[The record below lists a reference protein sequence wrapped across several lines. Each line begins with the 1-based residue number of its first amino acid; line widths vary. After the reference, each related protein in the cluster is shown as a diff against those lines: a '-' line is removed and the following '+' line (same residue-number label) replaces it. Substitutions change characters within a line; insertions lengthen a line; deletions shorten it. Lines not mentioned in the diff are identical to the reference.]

1 MRYRYVLL
9 LALILTSAG
18 CKMLFGPDKTGEF
31 RLSSEKYLAESY
43 YLFGYSYEDS
53 EFYRY
58 PFEKDPHPDIINEGT
73 RVLDGQ
79 ETIELSSFNTP
90 GQTNGFALVGEL
102 SNLNDARDF
111 YNEYNTVEEG
121 LQFSVE
127 GGIVEAYQVWVQLT
141 SAGNYV
147 KLLVKE
153 VNSLEGRKETNTV
166 RPIWIIHTSP
176 MGQRIFP
183 INLPSFFLY

>member
-31 RLSSEKYLAESY
+31 RLSSEKSGTEVY

-53 EFYRY
+53 EFYRFPY
-58 PFEKDPHPDIINEGT
+58 EKDPYPDIINEGH
-73 RVLDGQ
+73 RVLEGD
-79 ETIELSSFNTP
+79 ETIELPGFNTP
-90 GQTNGFALVGEL
+90 GQVNGFALVGEFE
-102 SNLNDARDF
+102 NLDDARDF
-111 YNEYNTVEEG
+111 YNGYFTVEEG
-121 LQFSVE
+121 LQYSVVSD
-127 GGIVEAYQVWVQLT
+127 IVEAYQVWVQQT

-153 VNSLEGRKETNTV
+153 VASLEGDIGNKYSEVLLDYTYQPNGSRD
-166 RPIWIIHTSP
+166 
-176 MGQRIFP
+176 FP
-183 INLPSFFLY
+183 D

>member
-1 MRYRYVLL
+1 MRYRFVLL

-18 CKMLFGPDKTGEF
+18 CQMLFGPDKTGDF
-31 RLSSEKYLAESY
+31 RLSSEKTLAESY

-58 PFEKDPHPDIINEGT
+58 PFEKDPVPDIINEGT
-73 RVLDGQ
+73 RVLQGD
-79 ETIELSSFNTP
+79 ETIELVSFNTP
-90 GQTNGFALVGEL
+90 GQSNGFALVGEF
-102 SNLNDARDF
+102 SNLDDAKDF
-111 YNEYNTVEEG
+111 FKDYKRVEDG

-127 GGIVEAYQVWVQLT
+127 SGIIEAYQVWVQMT

-153 VNSLEGRKETNTV
+153 VNSLEGDEGNKYSEAQLKYTYQPNG
-166 RPIWIIHTSP
+166 SKD
-176 MGQRIFP
+176 FP
-183 INLPSFFLY
+183 D

>member
-31 RLSSEKYLAESY
+31 RLSSEKFLEESTFHQ
-43 YLFGYSYEDS
+43 FGYSYEDS
-53 EFYRY
+53 EFYRFRY
-58 PFEKDPHPDIINEGT
+58 EKDPLPDIINEGT

-90 GQTNGFALVGEL
+90 GQINGFALVGEF
-102 SNLNDARDF
+102 SNLDDAEDF
-111 YNEYNTVEEG
+111 YKDYKRVEDG

-127 GGIVEAYQVWVQLT
+127 SGIVEAYQVWVQMT

-153 VNSLEGRKETNTV
+153 VNSLEGDEGNKYSEALLDYTYQPNGDRD
-166 RPIWIIHTSP
+166 
-176 MGQRIFP
+176 FP
-183 INLPSFFLY
+183 K

>member
-31 RLSSEKYLAESY
+31 RLSSEKYLDDSY

-90 GQTNGFALVGEL
+90 GEANGFALVGEF
-102 SNLNDARDF
+102 SNLDDARDF
-111 YNEYNTVEEG
+111 YNDYTTVEEG
-121 LQFSVE
+121 LQYTVDSN
-127 GGIVEAYQVWVQLT
+127 IVEAYQVLIQQT

-153 VNSLEGRKETNTV
+153 VNSLEGDEGNKYSEALMDYTYQPNGSRD
-166 RPIWIIHTSP
+166 
-176 MGQRIFP
+176 FP
-183 INLPSFFLY
+183 

>member
-31 RLSSEKYLAESY
+31 RLSSEKYLEESTFHQ
-43 YLFGYSYEDS
+43 FGYSYEDS
-53 EFYRY
+53 EFYRFPY
-58 PFEKDPHPDIINEGT
+58 DKDPTPDIINEGT
-73 RVLDGQ
+73 RVLLGG
-79 ETIELSSFNTP
+79 ETIELVSFNTP
-90 GQTNGFALVGEL
+90 GQTNGFALVGEF
-102 SNLNDARDF
+102 SNLNGARDF

-141 SAGNYV
+141 AAGNYV

-153 VNSLEGRKETNTV
+153 VNSLEGEEGNKYSEAHLDYTYQPNG
-166 RPIWIIHTSP
+166 SKN
-176 MGQRIFP
+176 FP
-183 INLPSFFLY
+183 N

>member
-18 CKMLFGPDKTGEF
+18 CKMFGPDKTGEF
-31 RLSSEKYLAESY
+31 RLSSEKFLADSY

-53 EFYRY
+53 EFYRF
-58 PFEKDPHPDIINEGT
+58 PFEKDPSPDIINEGT
-73 RVLDGQ
+73 RVLQGD

-90 GQTNGFALVGEL
+90 GQTNGFALVGEFSSL
-102 SNLNDARDF
+102 EDARDF
-111 YNEYNTVEEG
+111 YNDYNRVEDG
-121 LQFSVE
+121 LQFVVGTSP
-127 GGIVEAYQVWVQLT
+127 VEANQVWVQQT

-153 VNSLEGRKETNTV
+153 VASLEGEAGNKYSEALLKYTYQPNGSRD
-166 RPIWIIHTSP
+166 
-176 MGQRIFP
+176 FP
-183 INLPSFFLY
+183 D

>member
-1 MRYRYVLL
+1 MRYRYVLF

-31 RLSSEKYLAESY
+31 RLSSEKFLADSY

-90 GQTNGFALVGEL
+90 GQANGFALVGEL

-127 GGIVEAYQVWVQLT
+127 GDIVEAYQVWVQLT

-153 VNSLEGRKETNTV
+153 VNSLEGEEGNKYSEAHLDYTYQPNGSKDFTN
-166 RPIWIIHTSP
+166 
-176 MGQRIFP
+176 
-183 INLPSFFLY
+183 

>member
-18 CKMLFGPDKTGEF
+18 CKMLFGPDKTGDF
-31 RLSSEKYLAESY
+31 RLSSEKTLAESY

-58 PFEKDPHPDIINEGT
+58 PFEKDPVPDIINEGT
-73 RVLDGQ
+73 RVLQGD
-79 ETIELSSFNTP
+79 ETIELVSFNTP
-90 GQTNGFALVGEL
+90 GQSNGFALVGEF
-102 SNLNDARDF
+102 SNLDDAKDF
-111 YNEYNTVEEG
+111 FKDYKRVEDG

-127 GGIVEAYQVWVQLT
+127 SGIIEAYQVWVQMT

-153 VNSLEGRKETNTV
+153 VNSLEGDEGNKYSEAQLKYTYQPNG
-166 RPIWIIHTSP
+166 SKD
-176 MGQRIFP
+176 FP
-183 INLPSFFLY
+183 D